1 MTVHFQPKEVHIK
14 VQWGCIA
21 GKWWGSMDRR
31 PIVMLHGWQDNAGS
45 FDKLIPTLPPQY
57 SYLALDL
64 PGHGRSS
71 HYPPGMIYGT
81 LTFIQTI
88 NHIQRHYKWD
98 KVSFCSHSMGAIISQ
113 LYASLYP
120 DRCDLLIALD
130 GLLKPFSHSVDVA
143 IEHTRKMGDD
153 FLALDQLSRSGKE
166 PPTYTHEEIVARWSK
181 ENGLAAQD
189 LQHLINRGVRPSKT
203 DPNRFYFSR
212 DIRLKIMDF
221 GSTTIPEEI
230 HYKLQQRIT
239 APFLFINANKT
250 GEFVGFERYKK
261 SLENLTAANPK
272 FQYLTVAGD
281 HHCHL
286 TNPLLTNGLISDFIN
301 KHRLPSR
308 M

>member
-1 MTVHFQPKEVHIK
+1 M
-14 VQWGCIA
+14 QWGHIA
-21 GKWWGSMDRR
+21 GKWYGPENIR

-45 FDKLIPTLPPQY
+45 FDKLIPTLPKQF
-57 SYLALDL
+57 SYLAIDL

-71 HYPPGMIYGT
+71 HFPPGMIYGT
-81 LTFIQTI
+81 LASIQTI

-98 KVSFCSHSMGAIISQ
+98 KLSFCSHSMGAIISQ

-130 GLLKPFSHSVDVA
+130 GLLKPFSHSVDIA
-143 IEHTRKMGDD
+143 IEHVRKIGDD
-153 FLALDQLSRSGKE
+153 FLSLDQLHRSGKE
-166 PPTYTHEEIVARWSK
+166 PPAYTHEEIISRWSK
-181 ENGLAAQD
+181 ENGLSPQD
-189 LQHLINRGVRPSKT
+189 LQHLINRGVCQSKM

-221 GSTTIPEEI
+221 GSITIPEQI
-230 HYKLQQRIT
+230 HYELQQRIT

-250 GEFVGFERYKK
+250 GEFVGIEKYEK
-261 SLENLTAANPK
+261 SLDILTAANPK

-286 TNPLLTNGLISDFIN
+286 TNPTLISGLISDFIN
-301 KHRLPSR
+301 KHRFPYR